1 VSATAGVGSDLRS
14 DADLIAASRTRDA
27 GAFGALYERHAG
39 AALVVAR
46 QHTDSAADAEDVVAD
61 SFTAVW
67 GALQRGSGP
76 TEAFRAYL
84 FTVVRRVAAVRRDAG
99 RRTQATD
106 DVAVLEAGALPE
118 ADAAEPALAGLERGL
133 VARAFASLPERWQA
147 VLWHSE
153 VEGLQPAQIAPLLG
167 LTANSTAALAYRARE
182 GLRQAYLQQ
191 HLNEP
196 LSEACRAV
204 SGKLGG
210 YVRGGLGARDTKAV
224 EAHLDECGRCRGL
237 VLELGDVSH
246 GMRGVVAPLVL
257 GLAGL
262 GALGHAL
269 PIGGGLAAG
278 VASLTAGPTGAAAGG
293 GAGAGAAAGGAAGA
307 GAGGAAG
314 GAAAGELAG
323 AGAAG
328 SGAMGAAGAATA
340 GALTTGA
347 VGVGGALAGVG
358 GLLAGIPTALVA
370 GIAAVVVVAA
380 GVVGAVQLLSSDSSG
395 KGAAVSTTASPS
407 TGTTGSTGSGGVSD
421 GSAAGST
428 PAASSDP
435 TSTAAAG
442 TSTGIADLVAGSS
455 GSSSTSGGSTTSGGS
470 SSSSTGSSVGSGTP
484 GTTDPGTGPTQTSP
498 APAPTPALLS
508 VQGPAGFSLTA
519 GTTGTL
525 AVDVVNTGGSPATG
539 LVATVTLPA
548 GVSLAGVDTGA
559 LSPVTGRFAPLAA
572 VGWLCGAAGGTV
584 DCNLQQLPGQTQ
596 LRLTLTVQVDE
607 GYDAGDGSLAW
618 SVSGAGLTT
627 ASQSVPLHVAPSPAH
642 LVAAGAVPDLW
653 LVTGRTTEVAVPLR
667 NAGGTATTAAA
678 PAVVDVVLPSGVA
691 YSSVAAPWT
700 CTRTPAGGGTT
711 AVHCTDP
718 SLGARAGTTLVL
730 ALQGNQPSTGGNQ
743 AGTGT
748 VSMQLGPTGGHPAG
762 VLSFRCFVV
771 TPSNA

>member
-1 VSATAGVGSDLRS
+1 MSATAGVGSDLRS

-61 SFTAVW
+61 AFTAVW

-84 FTVVRRVAAVRRDAG
+84 FTVVRRVAAARRDGG

-196 LSEACRAV
+196 HSEACRAV

-293 GAGAGAAAGGAAGA
+293 GAGAGAAAGGAGGA

-323 AGAAG
+323 TGAAG

-347 VGVGGALAGVG
+347 AGVGGALAGVG

-370 GIAAVVVVAA
+370 GIAAVAVVAA

-395 KGAAVSTTASPS
+395 KGTASSTTTVSPS
-407 TGTTGSTGSGGVSD
+407 TGTTGSTGSGSSGVSD
-421 GSAAGST
+421 GSAETGST

-442 TSTGIADLVAGSS
+442 TGTGIADLVAGSS
-455 GSSSTSGGSTTSGGS
+455 GTSTTSGGSTTS
-470 SSSSTGSSVGSGTP
+470 STTTSDGSGTT
-484 GTTDPGTGPTQTSP
+484 GPGTGPTPTTGPEPTTSP
-498 APAPTPALLS
+498 APTTGPAPTPALLG

-548 GVSLAGVDTGA
+548 GVQLAGVDTGA

-572 VGWLCGAAGGTV
+572 VGWLCGAAGGAV
-584 DCNLQQLPGQTQ
+584 ECNLQQLPGQTQ

-618 SVSGAGLTT
+618 SVSGAGLATV
-627 ASQSVPLHVAPSPAH
+627 SRSIRLHVAPSPAH
-642 LVAAGAVPDLW
+642 LVSAGPVSGLW
-653 LVTGRTTEVAVPLR
+653 LVTGRTAEVAVPLR

-678 PAVVDVVLPSGVA
+678 PAVVDVLLPSGVA
-691 YSSVAAPWT
+691 YSSAAAPWT

-718 SLGARAGTTLVL
+718 SLGARASTTLRL
-730 ALQGNQPSTGGNQ
+730 ALQGNRP
-743 AGTGT
+743 GTGT

-762 VLSFRCFVV
+762 AVPLLWAVV
-771 TPSNA
+771 PPSNA

>member
-1 VSATAGVGSDLRS
+1 MAGVGSDLRS

-27 GAFGALYERHAG
+27 AAFGALYERHAG

-61 SFTAVW
+61 AFTAVW

-293 GAGAGAAAGGAAGA
+293 GAGAGAGAGGAAGA

-323 AGAAG
+323 AGATEG
-328 SGAMGAAGAATA
+328 MGAAGAATA

-347 VGVGGALAGVG
+347 AGVGGALAGVG

-395 KGAAVSTTASPS
+395 KGAAVSTTTASPS

-435 TSTAAAG
+435 TSSAAAG
-442 TSTGIADLVAGSS
+442 TGTGIADLVAGSS
-455 GSSSTSGGSTTSGGS
+455 GTSTTSGGS
-470 SSSSTGSSVGSGTP
+470 STSSTASSGDSGTS

-498 APAPTPALLS
+498 APAPTPPLLS
-508 VQGPAGFSLTA
+508 VQGPAGFTLTA

-572 VGWLCGAAGGTV
+572 VGWLCGTAGGAV
-584 DCNLQQLPGQTQ
+584 ECNLQQLPGQTQ

-653 LVTGRTTEVAVPLR
+653 LVTGRTAQVAVPLR

-718 SLGARAGTTLVL
+718 SLGARAGTTLWL
-730 ALQGNQPSTGGNQ
+730 ALQGSQP
-743 AGTGT
+743 GTGT

-762 VLSFRCFVV
+762 VLSFGCVVV
-771 TPSNA
+771 TPSNATPTPTLTTTGSLL